1 MFWFDTHFHIG
12 PEKVPEAAS
21 ILANAQAAGVT
32 GLIVQGTSLEDCEPT
47 LALTNGRDGVYAT
60 CGLHPHVADT
70 PYEMDYFRGLFQN
83 PKAVAVGEIGLDYYY
98 DFSARD
104 NQRRMFAEFLRLA
117 VELDKPVV
125 IHSREA
131 FEDTW
136 AIVNDCLPPDHP
148 FEIHSFTGTLEEGE
162 KWLERGAMM
171 SINGMITFKKSD
183 NVRAF
188 NKIVPDDRLL
198 LETDSPYLAP
208 VPYRGKENTPSLI
221 PVIAQYVANE
231 RGVTLEELS
240 ETTNANTM
248 RFFRIREM
256 PAQTGDNSQ

>member
-1 MFWFDTHFHIG
+1 MLWFDTHFHIA
-12 PEKVPEAAS
+12 PEKLPEAEGIFA
-21 ILANAQAAGVT
+21 AAQSAGVT
-32 GLIVQGTSLEDCEPT
+32 GLIVQGTSLEDCKPT
-47 LALTNGRDGVYAT
+47 LALTNGRNCVYAT

-70 PYEMDYFRGLFQN
+70 PYEMDYFRKLFQN

-104 NQRRMFAEFLRLA
+104 NQRKMFAEFLQLA

-136 AIVNDCLPPDHP
+136 AIVNDCLPPAHP

-208 VPYRGKENTPSLI
+208 VPYRGKENTPALI

-231 RGVTLEELS
+231 RGVTMEKLS
-240 ETTNANTM
+240 EITNDNAM

-256 PAQTGDNSQ
+256 PTQTGDYSQ